1 MAVRKPVPPSREDTA
16 SAPLAPEVEEAGE
29 RPRVLVV
36 DDDARNLLA
45 IRTVLEE
52 IGDIVEAKSGEEALR
67 HLLKGEFAVILLDV
81 YMPGMDG
88 YETAQIIRSREQ
100 TKRIPIVFLSAVNKE
115 TEHLMRGYSMGAVDY
130 VFKPVD
136 PIVLQSK
143 VSVFVDL
150 FAMTKEV
157 QRKARQ
163 EQALLDA
170 NLKANAE
177 RLRVEQELRL
187 AEQRQAAIIR
197 SLPIAL
203 YLEDIDARPRVPNF
217 VSGNIE
223 VLTGFSFE
231 QVAARPD
238 LWTERL
244 HDDDRDRV
252 LAAMTRRA
260 EGKSLAVEYRWL
272 CADGQY
278 KHFLDQAVLL
288 RDSDGKPLEYAG
300 TLLDVT
306 DRKALESQLVQA
318 RKMDAIGKLTGGIAH
333 DFNNLLAAVLGGLGL
348 IERRLPLE
356 EQHLK
361 ILKMTQRAAEQ
372 GSELVGRLLAF
383 ARRQQLEPACV
394 DLKALAGAVSDLL
407 AHTLGGLV
415 ELEWRIGDEVWTAF
429 ADPSQLELAL
439 MNLII
444 NARDAMP
451 EGGTIAVSAENR
463 TVGDDDEEAPGAGDY
478 VVLTVSDTGCGMPP
492 EILDQVLEPFFT
504 TKDVGKG
511 TGLGLSMV
519 YGFAKQ
525 SGGAFRIHSRE
536 GTGTDAEI
544 WLPRGREA
552 VVETAVPRGRPAGR
566 SSIGRL
572 RVLLVDDHDAVR
584 TTTAAMLDDL
594 GHEAL
599 AVSDGAEAIAAL
611 KRGEPID
618 VLITDYAM
626 PLVSGAE
633 VIRQARELRPDLPAL
648 IITGYADAGSIARR
662 PSDVHL
668 LSKPFGAEQMRLAL
682 EEAMRSHR
690 PPAEAALQAT
700 G

>member
-1 MAVRKPVPPSREDTA
+1 VTVRKPAPQSPEDPALPAVAT
-16 SAPLAPEVEEAGE
+16 EEEAAE

-52 IGDIVEAKSGEEALR
+52 IGDIVEARSGEEALR

-115 TEHLMRGYSMGAVDY
+115 AEHLIRGYSMGAVDY

-170 NLKANAE
+170 NLRANAE

-203 YLEDIDARPRVPNF
+203 YFETIDVRPRVPNF

-223 VLTGFSFE
+223 ALTGFSFE
-231 QVAARPD
+231 DVTAQPD

-244 HDDDRDRV
+244 HPDDRDRV

-260 EGKSLAVEYRWL
+260 EGKSLAVEYRWR
-272 CADGQY
+272 CKDGQY

-288 RDSDGKPLEYAG
+288 RDGDGRPIEYAG

-356 EQHLK
+356 EHHLK

-372 GSELVGRLLAF
+372 GSDLVGRLLAF
-383 ARRQQLEPACV
+383 ARRQQLEPACI
-394 DLKALAGAVSDLL
+394 DLKALSGAVSDLL

-415 ELEWRIGDEVWTAF
+415 ELDWRIGDKVWTAF

-451 EGGTIAVSAENR
+451 EGGVITVSAANR
-463 TVGDDDEEAPGAGDY
+463 TVGDDDEEAPAAGDY
-478 VVLTVSDTGCGMPP
+478 VVLTVHDTGCGMPP

-536 GTGTDAEI
+536 GAGTDAEI

-552 VVETAVPRGRPAGR
+552 VVEAAVPRSRPAKR
-566 SSIGRL
+566 SSVGRL

-594 GHEAL
+594 GHEA
-599 AVSDGAEAIAAL
+599 VPVCDGAEAIAVL

-648 IITGYADAGSIARR
+648 IISGYADASSIARR
-662 PSDVHL
+662 PANVHL

-682 EEAMRSHR
+682 EDAVRADR
-690 PPAEAALQAT
+690 PPAETPLQAT